1 MATFYGENIIKQNNY
16 NYNNARNSLSSN
28 NYYTYDLGTYSFP
41 NYNTATNGYST
52 NTYSYLTEN
61 KNIYQKTQPIS
72 YGYITNAPYST
83 NTIKYVQATTEYPKQ
98 YQTLTTNNYKN
109 YPQIPITNGIFNNN
123 PQPKLIQRSST
134 VTAVKPIKKYNA
146 VIQNPH
152 PQTNFNYNFDRRS
165 YSTEKKKD
173 FKDYNNI
180 VVNIKPKNIQNQLQI
195 NNPIK
200 ETAKVTKVQPGNN
213 QNLFNNIFYPNVN
226 DNNNQVYNNQRY
238 LNKVQYE
245 TIPAFNESTNVDNI
259 NSNDNRKLFSQS
271 VHFPSKTP
279 KINNDFIL
287 NENIEN
293 KNENIIQE
301 NQVSYENG
309 QYDYLLNIDNTQNG
323 NQIIYENQPS
333 DNKTYKI
340 INNVYTPT
348 TTIDKTTQIPTIQNN
363 KFHSRKIPNPISTES
378 HQSQSQFYEK
388 NGEIISNSNSKKY
401 FRQTTTAPVTSY
413 GYYQDQGRRNYM
425 EDEGKVVENLNGD
438 SNKILFCLFDGHGGG
453 QVSKFLQENFANYMK
468 KIFHS
473 EDYMNG
479 FNQLFRIIDQDIRGL
494 NCPTVGSTGTI
505 VFIERKDDK
514 KYLYCANIGDSR
526 CVLVGKNKITR
537 LSYDHRVAD
546 PKEKERIL
554 SNGGIIVNGRVYGIL
569 MLSRSFGDFITK
581 DFGTIVIPH
590 VVKYEIT
597 QDDLYCVIASDGVWD
612 AIKDSDCAVLPKM
625 SQMGMNTG
633 ELSRRMVNEALK
645 RKSKDNLSCF
655 VISLN

>member
-1 MATFYGENIIKQNNY
+1 MASFYGENIYIRQSNY
-16 NYNNARNSLSSN
+16 NYNNAKNPITTN
-28 NYYTYDLGTYSFP
+28 NYYTYDLGTYTIP
-41 NYNTATNGYST
+41 NYNTTTNGYST

-72 YGYITNAPYST
+72 YGYNTNVPYSS
-83 NTIKYVQATTEYPKQ
+83 NTIKYVQPTTQYPKQ

-109 YPQIPITNGIFNNN
+109 YQQIPITNGIFNNN
-123 PQPKLIQRSST
+123 PQPKIIQRSST
-134 VTAVKPIKKYNA
+134 VTAVNPINKYNA
-146 VIQNPH
+146 VVQNPN
-152 PQTNFNYNFDRRS
+152 PQTNIYYNFDKRS

-180 VVNIKPKNIQNQLQI
+180 IFNIKPKNIQNPLQI

-200 ETAKVTKVQPGNN
+200 ETAKVVKVQPENN
-213 QNLFNNIFYPNVN
+213 QNLLNNIFYQNIN
-226 DNNNQVYNNQRY
+226 DNNQVYSNQRY
-238 LNKVQYE
+238 SNKAQYE
-245 TIPAFNESTNVDNI
+245 TIPAFNENTNVDNI
-259 NSNDNRKLFSQS
+259 NANDNRKLFSQS
-271 VHFPSKTP
+271 AHFPSKAQN
-279 KINNDFIL
+279 INNDFIL
-287 NENIEN
+287 NENIQN

-301 NQVSYENG
+301 NQGSYENS
-309 QYDYLLNIDNTQNG
+309 QYDYLLNIDNIQNG

-333 DNKTYKI
+333 DNKKYKI
-340 INNVYTPT
+340 INDVYIPT
-348 TTIDKTTQIPTIQNN
+348 TTLDKTPIQTIQNN
-363 KFHSRKIPNPISTES
+363 KLHSKKIPNPISPDS
-378 HQSQSQFYEK
+378 HQSQFFEK

-401 FRQTTTAPVTSY
+401 FRQTSTAPVTSY

-473 EDYMNG
+473 EDYLNC
-479 FNQLFRIIDQDIRGL
+479 FNQLFRIIDEDIRGL

-505 VFIERKDDK
+505 VFIERKDGK

-526 CVLVGKNKITR
+526 CVLVSKNKITR

-612 AIKDSDCAVLPKM
+612 VIKDNDCSVLPKM
-625 SQMGMNTG
+625 TQMGMNTG

-655 VISLN
+655 VIGLN